1 MSLKSYVRY
10 LPIPALVL
18 ALIGILLMVVH
29 PNEQGVVFGGLL
41 FTVAV
46 VLFSIGEISRKPRQP
61 LSNVRTSS

>member
-1 MSLKSYVRY
+1 MSIKKYVRY
-10 LPIPALVL
+10 LPVPSLLL
-18 ALIGILLMVVH
+18 AVVGILLMTVR
-29 PNEQGVVFGGLL
+29 PNENGIVFGGLL